1 MILGMDANKKR
12 WLWGLWQRIARS
24 GRWLRPGLGVK
35 RWVGIVFAGTTFLA
49 VGFALFVLDVYRNVP
64 DTWWLPLI
72 QAVSLQTLPR
82 LLRVVI
88 FGGIGLFV
96 VLGGIYGLNRALL
109 LPFRHPGRD
118 VVDTLEAHRRR
129 QTGPR
134 IVAIGG
140 GHGLATLLRGM
151 KEYSHRITAVV
162 TVADDGG
169 SSGRLRQSLG
179 ILPPGD
185 IRNCLAALSND
196 EAMMAQLFQYRFAN
210 GGGELDG
217 HSFGNLFI
225 TALSGITGSFEQAI
239 AESGRVLAVHG
250 RVLPSSLH
258 DVKLVADIIPPHATQ
273 EVRILGESRIP
284 KVGGRIRRV
293 WLDPNT
299 PPAFPKVVQAILA
312 ADMIVVGPGSLY
324 TSILPNLL
332 VPDITAAIRA
342 NQGFKVFVCN
352 VATQPGETEGFT
364 CGDHIQALDDHV
376 GGNLFDLVLHNNHY
390 QGKLLEDTQWVSLG
404 DEADIGY
411 PMYMVDLVDENE
423 PWHHNSKK
431 LASVLMDLYQAR
443 TGPLAP
449 A

>member
-1 MILGMDANKKR
+1 MRRWPSALWRRFNK
-12 WLWGLWQRIARS
+12 S
-24 GRWLRPGLGVK
+24 VRWLRPGLGVK
-35 RWVGIVFAGTTFLA
+35 RWLGIVFAGTTFLA
-49 VGFALFVLDVYRNVP
+49 VGFALLLLDIYRNVP

-72 QAVSLQTLPR
+72 KAASLQELPR
-82 LLRVVI
+82 LARVII
-88 FGGIGLFV
+88 FGGIGLFTL
-96 VLGGIYGLNRALL
+96 LGGIYGLNRALIS
-109 LPFRHPGRD
+109 PFRQPGRD
-118 VVDTLEAHRRR
+118 VVDTIETYRRR

-140 GHGLATLLRGM
+140 GHGLATLLRGL
-151 KEYSHRITAVV
+151 KEYSHRVTAVV

-169 SSGRLRQSLG
+169 SSGRLRESLG

-210 GGGELDG
+210 GGGGLDG

-225 TALSGITGSFEQAI
+225 TALSGITGSFEDAI
-239 AESGRVLAVHG
+239 AESGRVLAVQG

-258 DVKLVADIIPPHATQ
+258 DVRLVADIVPPDTTQ
-273 EVRILGESRIP
+273 EVRIRGESKIT

-293 WLDPNT
+293 WLDPNY
-299 PPAFPKVVQAILA
+299 PPAFPKVVHAILT

-332 VPDITAAIRA
+332 VPDIAAAIRA
-342 NQGFKVFVCN
+342 NQGFRVFVCN

-364 CGDHIQALDDHV
+364 CADHIQAIDDHV
-376 GGNLFDLVLHNNHY
+376 GKNLFDLVIQNNHCS
-390 QGKLLEDTQWVSLG
+390 GKLLDGMQWVTLS
-404 DEADIGY
+404 DDARINY
-411 PMYMVDLVDENE
+411 PMYMVDLIDDIE
-423 PWHHNSKK
+423 PWHHDSKK

-449 A
+449 

>member
-1 MILGMDANKKR
+1 MSINNKLR
-12 WLWGLWQRIARS
+12 SLGLWRRIARS

-35 RWVGIVFAGTTFLA
+35 RWLVIIFAGTTFLA
-49 VGFALFVLDVYRNVP
+49 VGFALFVLDIYRTVP

-82 LLRVVI
+82 LFRVII
-88 FGGIGLFV
+88 FGGIGLLIV
-96 VLGGIYGLNRALL
+96 IGGIYGLNRALL
-109 LPFRHPGRD
+109 LPFHRPGRD
-118 VVDTLEAHRRR
+118 VVDTIESHRRR
-129 QTGPR
+129 QSGPR
-134 IVAIGG
+134 VVAIGG
-140 GHGLATLLRGM
+140 GTGLAMLLRGL
-151 KEYSHRITAVV
+151 KKYTHRITAVV

-169 SSGRLRQSLG
+169 SSGRLRESMG
-179 ILPPGD
+179 IIPPGD

-225 TALSGITGSFEQAI
+225 TALSGITGSIEEAI

-250 RVLPSSLH
+250 RVLPSSLY
-258 DVKLVADIIPPHATQ
+258 DVKLVADIVPPHASQ
-273 EVRILGESRIP
+273 EVRIRGESRIP
-284 KVGGRIRRV
+284 KVRGRIRRI
-293 WLDPNT
+293 WLDPNS
-299 PPAFPKVVQAILA
+299 PSAFPKVIQAILA

-342 NQGFKVFVCN
+342 NQGFKVFVSN
-352 VATQPGETEGFT
+352 VATQPGETESFT
-364 CGDHIQALDDHV
+364 CADHIRAVDDHV
-376 GGNLFDLVLHNNHY
+376 GNNIFDLVLHNNQH
-390 QGKLLEDTQWVSLG
+390 QGKLPDDMQWVPLG
-404 DEADIGY
+404 DAADIGL
-411 PMYMVDLVDENE
+411 PMYMIDLVDGDQ
-423 PWHHNSKK
+423 PWHHDSKK

-449 A
+449 P